1 MKRRGLITFVIAV
14 VAVFAGLAVYADL
27 PDLLD
32 HVSSIQPAYW
42 LMALALALANYVLR
56 LARWHYYL
64 THLGIRIGIGAST
77 AIFLAGLSMV
87 ISPGRV
93 GELAKS
99 YFLKEKFDV
108 PVAVSAPAVIA
119 ERVTDL
125 VCILI
130 LSLWGLSL
138 IPYGWA
144 AGIVVVA
151 AFGLFLLLGVSR
163 WGSERVLRLPVPAR
177 WRPFLSASRDS
188 FRRIFSPGPLTV
200 ALLLGLAAWFA
211 EGCALWL
218 LLEAL
223 DAEVSL
229 GQAVSIYAASTLL
242 GAITMLPG
250 GLVGTEGGMVALLQ
264 QLDLTRAVA
273 SSATLAVRVCTLW
286 FAVVVGLLG
295 LAYVHWYMRAIP
307 VNDVNDVGS
316 LPGKP
321 APESG
326 GGSDG
331 P

>member
-1 MKRRGLITFVIAV
+1 MKRRGLITFVIAAT
-14 VAVFAGLAVYADL
+14 AVFAGLAVYADL

-32 HVSSIQPAYW
+32 HVSSIPPEYW
-42 LMALALALANYVLR
+42 LMALALALVNYVLR
-56 LARWHYYL
+56 LIRWHYYL
-64 THLGIRIGIGAST
+64 TCLGIRIGLGANT
-77 AIFLAGLSMV
+77 AVFLAGLSMV

-99 YFLKEKFDV
+99 YFLKEKFGV

-125 VCILI
+125 VCVLV

-138 IPYGWA
+138 VPYGWA
-144 AGIVVVA
+144 AGIVVA
-151 AFGLFLLLGVSR
+151 TAFGLFLLLAVTP
-163 WGSERVLRLPVPAR
+163 WGSRRVLRLPVPGR
-177 WRPFLSASRDS
+177 WRPFMNTSGDS
-188 FRRIFSPGPLTV
+188 FRRLFSPGPLVV

-223 DAEVSL
+223 DADVSL

-242 GAITMLPG
+242 GAVTLLPG
-250 GLVGTEGGMVALLQ
+250 GLIGTEGGMVTLLQ

-273 SSATLAVRVCTLW
+273 SSATLVVRICTLW
-286 FAVVVGLLG
+286 FAVVLGLLG
-295 LAYVHWYMRAIP
+295 LAYVQWCMRASTTT
-307 VNDVNDVGS
+307 DVSVG
-316 LPGKP
+316 GP
-321 APESG
+321 APAKAMPEVG
-326 GGSDG
+326 AGRDG